1 VVPVPPGMLGFAA
14 AEESLGLVLVLC
26 EPESL
31 RFMVLGEVIVEPA
44 LPGPVVVL
52 VCAIAKPIGA
62 AIKAAAMSKARDLD
76 MISASFKPRREEI
89 QAATDL

>member
-1 VVPVPPGMLGFAA
+1 
-14 AEESLGLVLVLC
+14 
-26 EPESL
+26 
-31 RFMVLGEVIVEPA
+31 
-44 LPGPVVVL
+44 VL